1 MMNNKPD
8 DDSIRVLRDTTA
20 CWVKEAGPFNH
31 IVVSSRI
38 RLARNVKGLP
48 FPFKASD
55 EQLRIVL
62 DKSEDLIHNNKNFG
76 NFKLIRLDGLP
87 AMDIQFLVEKR
98 LISIAQAQF
107 KRPYRA
113 FIYNPDEVV
122 SIMINEEDHYRMQCM
137 LSGLQ
142 LKKVWEI
149 IDWYDN
155 QIGEKIEYAFNENE
169 GFLTCCPTNVGTGL
183 RASVMMHLPALMIKN
198 RLENLMSNISKDGYA
213 VRGFYGE
220 GTNFQGNL
228 FQVSNQSTL
237 GKKEEEIIRNLEL
250 ISSQLIEKEQEAREE
265 LMAHSKKIIE
275 DQIMRAYGILTNA
288 RMISTNEALDLLSKI
303 RFGIELG
310 ILAKVGYDTINRLML
325 IIQPGY
331 LQLLKG
337 YKMNQSQRDIIRAE
351 LIQEL
356 LD

>member
-1 MMNNKPD
+1 MGDKEDKNL
-8 DDSIRVLRDTTA
+8 IRELRDTTGH
-20 CWVKEAGPFNH
+20 WVKGIGPLNH

-38 RLARNVKGLP
+38 RLARNIQDIP

-55 EQLRIVL
+55 EQLRIIL
-62 DKSEDLIHNNKNFG
+62 DKSEEFVEKNKKFKNFR
-76 NFKLIRLDGLP
+76 LIRLNDLT
-87 AMDIQFLVEKR
+87 AIDVQFLVEKR

-107 KRPYRA
+107 NRPYRA
-113 FIYNPDEVV
+113 FIYNTDEVI
-122 SIMINEEDHYRMQCM
+122 SIMVNEEDHYRIQCIQP
-137 LSGLQ
+137 GFQ
-142 LKKVWEI
+142 LKKVWEL
-149 IDWYDN
+149 IDWYDD
-155 QIGEKIEYAFNENE
+155 QIGEAIDYAFNENE

-183 RASVMMHLPALMIKN
+183 RASVMMHLPALIVKN
-198 RLENLMSNISKDGYA
+198 RLNDLMDRVSKAGYA

-220 GTNFQGNL
+220 GTDFQGNL

-237 GKKEEEIIRNLEL
+237 GLKEAEIIEKLEL
-250 ISSQLIEKEQEAREE
+250 ISSHLIEKEQEAREE
-265 LMAHSKKIIE
+265 IIIRSKHKIE
-275 DQIMRAYGILTNA
+275 DQVMRAYGVLTNA
-288 RMISTNEALDLLSKI
+288 KMISTNEALDLLLQI

-337 YKMNQSQRDIIRAE
+337 KEMGQEQRNLNRAL

-356 LD
+356 LN

>member
-1 MMNNKPD
+1 MGDKEEK
-8 DDSIRVLRDTTA
+8 SFIRELRDTTGH
-20 CWVKEAGPFNH
+20 WVKGTGPLNH

-38 RLARNVKGLP
+38 RLARNIQDIP

-55 EQLRIVL
+55 EQLRMIL
-62 DKSEDLIHNNKNFG
+62 DKSEEFVKKNKKLKNYR
-76 NFKLIRLDGLP
+76 LIRLNDLT
-87 AMDIQFLVEKR
+87 AIDVQFLVEKR

-107 KRPYRA
+107 NRPYRA
-113 FIYNPDEVV
+113 FIYNTDEVI
-122 SIMINEEDHYRMQCM
+122 SIMVNEEDHYRIQCIQP
-137 LSGLQ
+137 GFQ
-142 LKKVWEI
+142 LKKVWEL
-149 IDWYDN
+149 IDWYDD
-155 QIGEKIEYAFNENE
+155 QIGEAIDYAFNENE

-183 RASVMMHLPALMIKN
+183 RASVMMHLPALIVKN
-198 RLENLMSNISKDGYA
+198 RLNDLMDTVSKAGYA

-220 GTNFQGNL
+220 GTDFQGNL

-237 GKKEEEIIRNLEL
+237 GLKEEEIIEKLEL
-250 ISSQLIEKEQEAREE
+250 VSSHLIEKEQEAREE
-265 LMAHSKKIIE
+265 VIIRSKHKIE
-275 DQIMRAYGILTNA
+275 DQVMRAYGVLTNA
-288 RMISTNEALDLLSKI
+288 KMISTNEALDLLSQI

-337 YKMNQSQRDIIRAE
+337 EEMDQEQRNLTRAL

-356 LD
+356 LH